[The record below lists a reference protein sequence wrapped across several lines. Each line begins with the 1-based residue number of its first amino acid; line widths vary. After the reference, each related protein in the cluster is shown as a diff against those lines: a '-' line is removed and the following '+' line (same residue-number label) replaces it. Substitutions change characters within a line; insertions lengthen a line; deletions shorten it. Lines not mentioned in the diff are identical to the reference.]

1 MLKLLAQGLH
11 FCDIYTMN
19 FNTRNTRKAAQHNIF
34 FYRKRYTISAEPPA
48 PDGTHTAA
56 SLSGNQNTTGEHN
69 ARTRRI

>member
-19 FNTRNTRKAAQHNIF
+19 FNTRNTRKAA
-34 FYRKRYTISAEPPA
+34 